1 MNYKR
6 KSNKLDFFN
15 EVLKLILQ
23 KIVKIKDKSQTH
35 RKYLHIANLVK
46 VFRIYKEVL

>member
-1 MNYKR
+1 MNHKR

-23 KIVKIKDKSQTH
+23 KIVKIKGQATDSQKIFAYCKLGKS
-35 RKYLHIANLVK
+35 L
-46 VFRIYKEVL
+46 